1 MTPLHYSLFSV
12 SDLNGYVHIVS
23 LDSVCAIEFRAD
35 TGDAVAILSTGC
47 VYLLIDDGN
56 RLLDA
61 WNKYKHISAAISIPE
76 YIHGQPFSDFL
87 THLIRL
93 DICMGELA
101 DTAIK
106 EINDDLKTIL
116 PE

>member
-47 VYLLIDDGN
+47 VYLLIHDGN

-61 WNKYKHISAAISIPE
+61 WNKYLYIQAAISKPE
-76 YIHGQPFSDFL
+76 YIGLSLTPYFL
-87 THLIRL
+87 HDLIRR
-93 DICMGELA
+93 DIEWEVEVDEKIQETL
-101 DTAIK
+101 
-106 EINDDLKTIL
+106 EDLKGTW